1 MKIFHCQRKVYHFGR
16 SERSFQNTK
25 DKIWGSVSYQ
35 CGLTAFIHKCH
46 LLLLDVECMFVR
58 LKPLVISTDR
68 QVYKTI
74 ADVEGGRALYDG
86 YSEVTTDGSYDF
98 LRIRE
103 TVLLRK
109 VARKLFVQ
117 SNTTVSG

>member
-1 MKIFHCQRKVYHFGR
+1 MRF
-16 SERSFQNTK
+16 SFL
-25 DKIWGSVSYQ
+25 SVWSDGIYSQ
-35 CGLTAFIHKCH
+35 ISSFTLYLVCLKYVCVFTPLYLTSI
-46 LLLLDVECMFVR
+46 
-58 LKPLVISTDR
+58 DR

-86 YSEVTTDGSYDF
+86 YSEVTTDGSHDF

-117 SNTTVSG
+117 ANTTVSG